1 MQRNSQVQ
9 KQNQRLKILPQQI
22 QFLNLLQ
29 LNAAEMENYIN
40 RELQE
45 NPFLEFTPQNEDEP
59 NSELENRTEEDS
71 EIDYD
76 NPENWGFEED
86 IPSYNLKTENGFK
99 DETPRELLAVS
110 TETWQHNLKHQ
121 IRLEGDVKGQK
132 LQLVEFVVD
141 SLREDGM
148 MPMSLTEL
156 TDNYSFSINQLI
168 PQEEMEEALAFVQEL
183 EPPGIGARDLRECL
197 LLQIE
202 HLIVSEHKIATIELA
217 REILDKHINKLASK
231 NYEKLKADLKVDTAQ
246 IRAAIDL
253 ITSLNPHPV
262 SVQPQETISDNS
274 RIIPDYLV
282 EIQGNEIV
290 ASLLNSRSGTIKL
303 GAEAV
308 ELSKQNLDKKATNFL
323 KMKME
328 DARWLEEALQ
338 QRDTTMLNTIR
349 IILTLQRDF
358 FLTGDKNKLKPMV
371 LKDIADPLEMDVSTI
386 SRVTSRKYAQTP
398 YGIINLKDL
407 FGTTFTT
414 NDGKEMTTNEIQ
426 NVLAEIIEGE
436 DKTTPYND
444 SQLQSLLSEKGFNIA
459 RRTVAKYRENLNI
472 PVANQR
478 RELV

>member
-1 MQRNSQVQ
+1 MQRNSQIQ
-9 KQNQRLKILPQQI
+9 KQSQRLKILPQQI

-29 LNAAEMENYIN
+29 LNAVEMENHIN
-40 RELQE
+40 KELQE
-45 NPFLEFTPQNEDEP
+45 NPFLEFSGQNDDEP
-59 NSELENRTEEDS
+59 NFELENRTDEVS

-76 NPENWGFEED
+76 NPDNWGFEED
-86 IPSYNLKTENGFK
+86 IPSYNLRTENGFK
-99 DETPRELLAVS
+99 DETSRELLAVS
-110 TETWQHNLKHQ
+110 TESWRMNLKQQ
-121 IRLEGDVKGQK
+121 IRLEGELDSQK
-132 LQLVEFVVD
+132 LELVEFVID

-148 MPMSLTEL
+148 MPMSLVEL

-168 PQEEMEEALAFVQEL
+168 EKEEMKEALSFVQEL
-183 EPPGIGARDLRECL
+183 DPPGIGARDLRECL

-202 HLIVSEHKIATIELA
+202 KLIVSEHSIHTIQLAQKILEKY
-217 REILDKHINKLASK
+217 LDKLASK
-231 NYEKLKADLKVDTAQ
+231 NYEKLKSELNVNTEE

-262 SVQPQETISDNS
+262 SVQPGESLADNS
-274 RIIPDYLV
+274 RIIPDYLI

-290 ASLLNSRSGTIKL
+290 ASLLNSRSGTIRL
-303 GAEAV
+303 GEEAI
-308 ELSKQNLDKKATNFL
+308 ELSKQNLDKKAANFL

-328 DARWLEEALQ
+328 DARWLEEALR
-338 QRDTTMLNTIR
+338 QRDSTMLNTIR

-436 DKTTPYND
+436 DKTTPFND
-444 SQLQSLLSEKGFNIA
+444 SQLQKLLSEKGFSIA